1 MRRPLVAIVDDD
13 EALCSSLVDL
23 MRSAGYRAEPFF
35 TAETLLA
42 SPNRPFFDCVIADVR
57 MPGKSGLDL
66 VRTLREEGASVPV
79 IMITALADRQLH
91 DQAISIG
98 AQCLLGK
105 PIETQTLLDCVERSL
120 SSERSR

>member
-23 MRSAGYRAEPFF
+23 MRSVGYRAEPFF
-35 TAETLLA
+35 AAEALLT

-57 MPGKSGLDL
+57 MPGMSGLDL
-66 VRTLREEGASVPV
+66 VRKLKEEGAGVPV
-79 IMITALADRQLH
+79 IVITALPDRQL
-91 DQAISIG
+91 DEQAISAG
-98 AQCLLGK
+98 ARCLLGK
-105 PIETQTLLDCVERSL
+105 PIETQTLLACIERSL